1 MITRTLKLGSLFDGS
16 GGFPLAATHCGIKPV
31 WASEIEPF
39 PILVTS
45 TRFPNM
51 THLGDVTKIRGDQI
65 EPVDIISFG
74 SPCQDLSIA
83 GKREGMS
90 GSRSGLFFHATR
102 IIQEMRKAT
111 HEQYPRFAIWEN
123 VPGAFSSHHG
133 NDFHAVLTTLA
144 CIAKPQAGANIPRV
158 EHWQQAG
165 LVKGDGYSIAWRVLD
180 AQYFGVP
187 QRRKRIFLI
196 ADFASQCAGEIL
208 FEPQSLPRNSSP
220 SSQTQHN
227 YSCTS
232 PERLGK
238 SSGRDLDGRIITSP
252 QLFDNHPQDA
262 RLTGSLEVAPMMT
275 ARYCTGGG
283 NTPLV
288 VRAYGFNSI
297 HPERARTPK
306 WGYETDISKTLDT
319 SGINPLCNQGGIAVV
334 ETYAI
339 TQCNFT
345 QVLENMAPTLC
356 ARDYK
361 TPPAVNTKNLVRKLT
376 PTECA
381 RLQGFP
387 DDWTDGLAI
396 REPSEEQIQWW
407 WQVFAHWSQVRG
419 LKKTRTRKQIRAW
432 LADPVTDAAL
442 YKMWGNGMAL
452 PCAIYI
458 LESLVKTLQ
467 TKPTIKGVTN
477 DNDD

>member
-1 MITRTLKLGSLFDGS
+1 MITKTLKLGSLFDGS

-51 THLGDVTKIRGDQI
+51 AHLGDVTKIRGDQI

-83 GKREGMS
+83 GKREGMN
-90 GSRSGLFFHATR
+90 GARSSLFFQAAR
-102 IIQEMRKAT
+102 IIQEMRQAT
-111 HEQYPRFAIWEN
+111 NGQYPRFAIWEN

-133 NDFHAVLTTLA
+133 NDFHAVLNSLS
-144 CIAKPQAGANIPRV
+144 CIANPQAGANLPRV
-158 EHWQQAG
+158 EHWHRAG

-196 ADFASQCAGEIL
+196 ADFASTRAGEIL
-208 FEPQSLPRNSSP
+208 FEPTSLPRNSSP
-220 SSQTQHN
+220 SSKTQYNHA
-227 YSCTS
+227 SSSSGC
-232 PERLGK
+232 LGK
-238 SSGRDLDGRIITSP
+238 SSRSDLDGQSIVRL

-262 RLTGSLEVAPMMT
+262 RLTGPLEVAPT
-275 ARYCTGGG
+275 IAARYGTGGG

-288 VRAYGFNSI
+288 VRAYAFNSI
-297 HPERARTPK
+297 HPEREK
-306 WGYETDISKTLDT
+306 FSGKFGYETNISKTLDT
-319 SGINPLCNQGGIAVV
+319 SAAYPSCNQGGMAVV
-334 ETYAI
+334 ETYPT
-339 TQCNFT
+339 TQCNFM
-345 QVLENMAPTLC
+345 QVCENMAPTLC
-356 ARDYK
+356 SRYYK

-419 LKKTRTRKQIRAW
+419 IEKTKTRKQIRAW
-432 LADPVTDAAL
+432 LANPVTDTAL

-452 PCAIYI
+452 PCAIYV
-458 LESLVKTLQ
+458 LKSLVKTL
-467 TKPTIKGVTN
+467 
-477 DNDD
+477 